1 MQTERILAPMME
13 TLQRL
18 LISVAYAQPANL
30 SPETDACGK
39 IGGVIGIFH
48 DGGRSSRPGTGFTCI
63 AEYISNL
70 TFVVIAFAASISLIM
85 LMINGFRYM
94 IGPTIPGGSSDQ
106 AKKGITM
113 ALVGLAVSLLTY
125 IILDTIVSSVTQ

>member
-1 MQTERILAPMME
+1 MVDVLS
-13 TLQRL
+13 L
-18 LISVAYAQPANL
+18 LVPVAMAQPANL
-30 SPETDACGK
+30 MPS
-39 IGGVIGIFH
+39 GGSCLDIFLT
-48 DGGRSSRPGTGFTCI
+48 GGLNSAPGTGFVCI

-94 IGPTIPGGSSDQ
+94 IGPAIPGGSSDQ

-125 IILDTIVSSVTQ
+125 IILDTIVSNVTQ

>member
-1 MQTERILAPMME
+1 MVNVLSILIP
-13 TLQRL
+13 
-18 LISVAYAQPANL
+18 VAMAQPANL
-30 SPETDACGK
+30 KPPNRPPCNSIFTD
-39 IGGVIGIFH
+39 GGVGQAGI
-48 DGGRSSRPGTGFTCI
+48 GFTCI

-94 IGPTIPGGSSDQ
+94 IGPAIPGGSSDQ
-106 AKKGITM
+106 AKKGISM

-125 IILDTIVSSVTQ
+125 IILDTIVSTVTQ